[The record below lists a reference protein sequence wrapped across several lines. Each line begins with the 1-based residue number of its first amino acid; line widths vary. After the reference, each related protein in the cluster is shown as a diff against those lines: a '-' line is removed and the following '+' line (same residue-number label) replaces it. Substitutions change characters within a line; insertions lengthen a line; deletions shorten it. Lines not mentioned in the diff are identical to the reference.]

1 MEFMKSHGV
10 AVLGA
15 VVLASLVALATHGRA
30 IESPVS
36 ATPHDN
42 GLKVWLKAG
51 MSAAA
56 AEGAVPGSATVTGV
70 ESLPASLRGTEV
82 AGELSEDTNG
92 NLKVTRGVREVFDY
106 FLTAQG
112 EEPANAL
119 TARIEA
125 YVRSKLTPRAASQA
139 ISLLARYRVYKDR
152 VMAVVSGKGGS
163 TLQEV
168 LARRDAVLQVRRT
181 SFDPTTYDAFFGA
194 DEALDNYSVDRF
206 ALMQDPSLSPQ
217 DKAARL
223 AAARA
228 SLPAEVRDAMG
239 AAEVVQTLNA
249 LTEQLNQRGG
259 TPQELR
265 ALRVNLVG
273 TEAADRLDVMDRE
286 DVAWQRRVD
295 DYFAQANRLHADTSL
310 SESARLQQLDQLR
323 SGFGDSERVRIAALE
338 ATRAVKSR

>member
-1 MEFMKSHGV
+1 MEFMKSNWV

-15 VVLASLVALATHGRA
+15 IVLASLIALATHGRA

-36 ATPHDN
+36 AAPDDN

-51 MSAAA
+51 MSASA
-56 AEGAVPGSATVTGV
+56 AEGAVTGSATVTGV
-70 ESLPASLRGTEV
+70 ESLPASLRGTQV

-139 ISLLARYRVYKDR
+139 VSLLARYMAYKDR

-181 SFDPTTYDAFFGA
+181 SFDPTTYDAFFGV
-194 DEALDNYSVDRF
+194 DEAVDSYSVDRF

-249 LTEQLNQRGG
+249 LTEQLNRRGG
-259 TPQELR
+259 TPQELH
-265 ALRVNLVG
+265 ALRMNLVG
-273 TEAADRLDVMDRE
+273 AEAADRLDVMDRE

-295 DYFAQANRLHADTSL
+295 DYLAQANRLRADTSL
-310 SESARLQQLDQLR
+310 SESARQQQLDQLR

-338 ATRAVKSR
+338 ATRAAKSR